1 MRRMVLRGR
10 RGLGCKAMSGGERT
24 RAACLAS
31 AMAELPRLAMPDDM
45 TDAERFPEITKAR
58 APLLAWRGRIELPA
72 CCRISRHGS
81 HPLH

>member
-1 MRRMVLRGR
+1 
-10 RGLGCKAMSGGERT
+10 MSGGERT

-58 APLLAWRGRIELPA
+58 AHYASLPA
-72 CCRISRHGS
+72 ERKKQIEKEWNDG
-81 HPLH
+81 